1 MVYLVC
7 YLVVVSSSVRD
18 SSTEL
23 SVRGYATARILQ
35 IKDSSQTNEFTDIV
49 AEWSSA
55 WSSFKFCSQ
64 SFFFFSS
71 SSSDSSRCDAFLLVS
86 HAHNDPPLFII
97 HVHAHSMM
105 MMMVMM
111 IMIMMSS
118 SSSSSTSSSS
128 SSSSSSI
135 WSLFVCAVLFC

>member
-1 MVYLVC
+1 MVHLVC

-64 SFFFFSS
+64 SFFFSS